1 LPRDYTKWIVQEALG
16 WQEFED
22 VCVAYLFCQQGYHQ
36 IRQAGRVADQ
46 GRDAVV
52 LCDRHVRE
60 VFAFSKEQAPLLRS
74 TAKFFR
80 DYDRWRGSG
89 IERFVFVSSQ
99 DLGSGKIDTLK
110 ELDDPPV
117 EIYDITDLVL
127 FLDYT
132 PEGHEV
138 KRQHG
143 FELSGG
149 VMLVSQVAEKE
160 IPPPAN
166 RFTVLTLEDVSHA
179 AAKRY
184 TANILVSHIDSR
196 GQVRQIV
203 AEVVSEFRSA
213 DIFRSEIT
221 MRYWAGQPTHAVWL
235 FVYQS
240 LDDVPHANWICR
252 CQWLSP
258 DLPSSARPLAL
269 KGIESI
275 EGIVIDWNE
284 RYQASAEFAKAH
296 TVSHATYLSQLDR
309 VLRQLEPLMTE
320 VLGFYD
326 HYQRGDLDNYT
337 YVARMHL
344 LEPDLFELYQQS
356 GNIGIAPTNYQDL
369 SQVFQQMMAAAHNV
383 VLPFSERGLKTWPQR
398 NRDYLVRSAVEH
410 YLAEVE
416 EVRRRRPDAN

>member
-1 LPRDYTKWIVQEALG
+1 MPRDYTKWIVQEALG
-16 WQEFED
+16 WQAFED
-22 VCVAYLFCQQGYHQ
+22 ICVAYLFCQQGYHQ

-52 LCDRHVRE
+52 LCDQHERE
-60 VFAFSKEQAPLLRS
+60 VFAFSKERAPLSRS

-89 IERFVFVSSQ
+89 IKRFVFVSSQ
-99 DLGSGKIDTLK
+99 DLGSGKIDTPK

-132 PEGHEV
+132 PAGHEV
-138 KRQHG
+138 KRAHG
-143 FELSGG
+143 FELLGG
-149 VMLVSQVAEKE
+149 ILPVAQPREE
-160 IPPPAN
+160 QIPPPAS
-166 RFTVLTLEDVSHA
+166 RFTVLSLEDVSHA

-184 TANILVSHIDSR
+184 TANILVTPLGSR

-203 AEVVSEFRSA
+203 SEAMSEFRSA
-213 DIFRSEIT
+213 DIFRNEIT
-221 MRYWAGQPTHAVWL
+221 KRYWAGQPTHAVWL

-252 CQWLSP
+252 GQWLSP
-258 DLPSSARPLAL
+258 EMDASARPLSL
-269 KGIESI
+269 WGNDTI
-275 EGIVIDWNE
+275 EGIEIDWNE
-284 RYQASAEFAKAH
+284 QYEARAKFAKTH
-296 TVSHATYLSQLDR
+296 TPPHAVYLAQLDR
-309 VLRQLEPLMTE
+309 VMEQLEPLMTE
-320 VLGFYD
+320 SLRLHD
-326 HYQRGDLDNYT
+326 EYQRFELEHGA
-337 YVARMHL
+337 YVAKMHM
-344 LEPDLFELYQQS
+344 LEPKIIELYRQS
-356 GNIGIAPTNYQDL
+356 GDIGRAPTRYQTL
-369 SQVFQQMMAAAHNV
+369 SQAFQQMMATAHNV

-416 EVRRRRPDAN
+416 EVRRRRPSIE